1 MKKKIILC
9 TIACVICFMIGLF
22 IPNGIRLALT
32 DNNNFYI
39 NDTAIV
45 VENNTNK
52 GVVNQYVENIKKM
65 PKDLLKNCN
74 TIVFTSE
81 NLNNKF
87 KLGFSKNVLAVTVE
101 DVIYINDSKYKSNV
115 VIHELF
121 HVYDYKNNW
130 ISLNDEKFN
139 KIYETESEIISVSP
153 GNNQNKQEFFAT
165 IGEEYFCNQE
175 DLLKNSKP
183 SYQYINNILDS
194 N

>member
-1 MKKKIILC
+1 
-9 TIACVICFMIGLF
+9 MIGLF
-22 IPNGIRLALT
+22 IPNGIKLALT

-39 NDTAIV
+39 NTTAIV
-45 VENNTNK
+45 VGNNTNK
-52 GVVNQYVENIKKM
+52 GVINQYVENIKKM
-65 PKDLLKNCN
+65 PEYLLKNCN

-81 NLNNKF
+81 NLNDKF

-130 ISLNDEKFN
+130 ISLNDEEFN